1 MNAISNPGPIDGWE
15 LRRRRMVEEQLRNRG
30 IRDPRVLAA
39 FLGVPRHEFVPED
52 YRVEAYEDRPL
63 PIGHGQTISQP
74 YIVAA
79 MLETLR
85 LQPAERALEVGA
97 GSGYQTALL
106 AELCREVFAVER
118 RQALAESASAVL
130 DRLGYRNA
138 HIIVGDGTQ
147 GYPPAAP
154 FDAIVVAAAAATLPP
169 ALVKQLAE
177 GGRMIIPVGSQDVQ
191 ELELVTKRD
200 GQVHRSRL
208 DGCRFVPLIGTG
220 GFSE

>member
-1 MNAISNPGPIDGWE
+1 MNALLGSSPADGWE
-15 LRRRRMVEEQLRNRG
+15 VRRRRMVEEQLRFRG
-30 IRDPRVLAA
+30 IRDARVLAA
-39 FLGVPRHEFVPED
+39 FLRVPRHEFVAEQ
-52 YRVEAYEDRPL
+52 YRTEAYEDHPL

-85 LQPAERALEVGA
+85 LQPTDRALEVGA

-106 AELCREVFAVER
+106 AELCAEVFAVER
-118 RQALAESASAVL
+118 HQALAESARAELHRL
-130 DRLGYRNA
+130 DYRNA
-138 HIIVGDGTQ
+138 HLIVGDGTL
-147 GYPPAAP
+147 GYATAAP

-169 ALVKQLAE
+169 ALLAQLGE
-177 GGRMIIPVGSQDVQ
+177 GGRMIIPVGTQEMQ
-191 ELELVTKRD
+191 ELELVTKRE
-200 GQVHRSRL
+200 GTIHRARL